1 MLKAT
6 DDKEAEKLV
15 ADFYRHK
22 LKDTSSNSCM
32 LIIDEYHKMKF
43 THKGI
48 MPVLLREGRKHGIMT
63 VIITQFLSKEDNKD
77 IEDLLDQCPTTVAF
91 KLGDDSRASKR
102 IGYDLKD
109 SDVHDAVMD
118 INNYHCIVKGNF
130 CTDTFSVDY
139 PLILQIPK

>member
-1 MLKAT
+1 
-6 DDKEAEKLV
+6 
-15 ADFYRHK
+15 
-22 LKDTSSNSCM
+22 
-32 LIIDEYHKMKF
+32 
-43 THKGI
+43 

-63 VIITQFLSKEDNKD
+63 VIITQFLSKEDSKD

-91 KLGDDSRASKR
+91 KPGDDSRAAKR